1 MLFLL
6 FSILNITFLIAFIY
20 IGYKAI
26 ILVRKEI
33 GLWAAIVLVIGL
45 LSSSSSS
52 TNKNNTNSNFKN
64 LSNQQKVLKGLSKM
78 NSIILEDNLLNNVN
92 LMVFY
97 TVEDST
103 QKAFYNEANSM
114 LTGFTGSRKWNPDR
128 INIHFIDNKHY
139 SYSINGTMDW
149 YFFKSVIY
157 RELKTFKGIAEIK

>member
-20 IGYKAI
+20 IGYRAI

-45 LSSSSSS
+45 LSSSSSTS
-52 TNKNNTNSNFKN
+52 NKNNINSNFKN
-64 LSNQQKVLKGLSKM
+64 LNNQQKVLKGLSKM
-78 NSIILEDNLLNNVN
+78 NSIVLEDNLLNTVN
-92 LMVFY
+92 LMISY
-97 TVEDST
+97 TVEDGT
-103 QKAFYNEANSM
+103 QKAFYTEANSM

-139 SYSINGTMDW
+139 SYNVNGIMEW

-157 RELKTFKGIAEIK
+157 KELKTFKGIVEIK